1 MVQFIDINYLV
12 IKVMAQERYIFLIV
26 LFSLLVLFSV
36 FMIKFKFNLNETFG
50 NDK

>member
-1 MVQFIDINYLV
+1 MVQFIDIKYLV
-12 IKVMAQERYIFLIV
+12 IKVMAQERYLFAIGF
-26 LFSLLVLFSV
+26 FSLLVLFSI